1 MAAKVFDF
9 NSRKIQ
15 TREAHYARCKT
26 CGHEW
31 VAPTIGKCPRC
42 GGADTQRLG
51 RRRFDYVRS

>member
-15 TREAHYARCKT
+15 TRECHYARCNK
-26 CGHEW
+26 CRHEW
-31 VAPTIGKCPRC
+31 VAPTIGNCPRC
-42 GGADTQRLG
+42 HATDTKRLK